1 MTMTIEKKLR
11 DFHFWNGAATNAAK
25 LTLEELDQL
34 EAELEEIYVTNDD
47 EPMSVTKIN
56 DLMWFDF
63 EMICEWLDLEYEEVV
78 ARKDRWEE

>member
-11 DFHFWNGAATNAAK
+11 DFHFWSGAATNAAK